1 MNVSN
6 RNERIIVICN
16 NTGALKTHK
25 CNEQTNPCTNR
36 QLQLTRNGIDD
47 FSRKPVKERATKIN
61 PETNTPESA
70 ACHEIPI
77 PRTTEKAKNAFSPMP
92 GAIAIGYL
100 AINPI
105 RKQPAAEAN
114 AVAVKTAPDQFVIYL
129 ENPVLLLKQV

>member
-1 MNVSN
+1 MNISK
-6 RNERIIVICN
+6 RNERIIIIGDN
-16 NTGALKTHK
+16 ARALKTDK
-25 CNEQTNPCTNR
+25 RNEQTNTRTNC
-36 QLQLTRNGIDD
+36 QLQLSRNGIDD

-70 ACHEIPI
+70 ASHLMPM
-77 PRTTEKAKNAFSPMP
+77 PSTTEKAKNAFRPIP

-105 RKQPAAEAN
+105 RIHPAAEAN

-129 ENPVLLLKQV
+129 ENPAQTLMQV